1 MGFPTFRSIRTY
13 RRTGD
18 DFSAT
23 VLCTYVRSVLPRT
36 PLYRKSTDQQS
47 LYFGHKS
54 SQVKSANY
62 LTDGRNGFTE
72 SRFSEQESECAEMC
86 EITRFQAK
94 SHGTEKSVGVT
105 CEQDI
110 IPAILNGFDGNRNFY
125 DTAKRI
131 RRKAYLLRCVMI

>member
-1 MGFPTFRSIRTY
+1 MN
-13 RRTGD
+13 
-18 DFSAT
+18 FSTTA
-23 VLCTYVRSVLPRT
+23 LCTYVRSVSPQM

-72 SRFSEQESECAEMC
+72 SRFSEQQSRCAETW
-86 EITRFQAK
+86 EITRFRAK
-94 SHGTEKSVGVT
+94 PHGTEKSIGVT

-110 IPAILNGFDGNRNFY
+110 ITAILSGFDGNRIFHEA
-125 DTAKRI
+125 AKWI
-131 RRKAYLLRCVMI
+131 RRRAYLLRFVII